1 MNKCI
6 KVYGQ
11 VGRELLAVRNKE
23 HSKESLTT
31 SGCILL
37 SGLTI

>member
-6 KVYGQ
+6 KIHGQ
-11 VGRELLAVRNKE
+11 VWREILVVRNKE
-23 HSKESLTT
+23 HSKESLTI

-37 SGLTI
+37 SGVTI